1 MQSMTLERK
10 PSKSFDPIVEDR
22 VEKLKEELSV
32 SYWKLVRKTA
42 LIEKERDKTESGTRV
57 EAWML
62 EKKED

>member
-62 EKKED
+62 EKKEG